1 MLLNAFERI
10 TLLQILPGEGD
21 IATLLIVK
29 ELADN
34 LGFTEEEHKLLGIQV
49 TPEGGMRWDGGIDRE
64 YDFGP
69 RTTTLIVDVLEKADK
84 SKKLSED
91 HLHVYELFMEGA

>member
-1 MLLNAFERI
+1 MNLSVLDRIALLSLLPQEADYATIRI
-10 TLLQILPGEGD
+10 VHDLKQDLS
-21 IATLLIVK
+21 
-29 ELADN
+29 
-34 LGFTEEEHKLLGIQV
+34 FTEEEHKLLGIQV